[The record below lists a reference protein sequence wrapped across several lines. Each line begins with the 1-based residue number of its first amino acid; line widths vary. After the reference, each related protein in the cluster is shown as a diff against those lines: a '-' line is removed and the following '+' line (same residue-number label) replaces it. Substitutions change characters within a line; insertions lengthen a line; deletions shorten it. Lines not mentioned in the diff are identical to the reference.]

1 MVKRG
6 PMSAVGVL
14 RRRVLTPSLS
24 AVRFE
29 VRGFPEKD
37 RPSREHLET
46 VGRAFLTGYGYAAEH
61 GGPARAEPLLETVDH
76 PYRGFA
82 YEGAAMAFAILDA
95 VRFGGES
102 RVDRFLAGRG
112 GRHVYMVHIGV
123 GWAFARLPH
132 LVRARI
138 RPADPVLRWLAL
150 DGFGFHQA
158 YFHTDR
164 YVHRQYV
171 EHVPWPGTG
180 AWYVPHAVD
189 QGIGRALWF
198 VGGTDVD
205 RVTGLIG
212 QFPASRRADLW
223 GGTGL
228 AATYAGGAGEA
239 ELRDLW
245 RRAGEHRP
253 QLLLGC
259 AVAAMTR
266 VRAGLVTP
274 HTRLASEV
282 LCGMTPEQA
291 AAVADPPRALP
302 EADGE
307 EPAYAGWRRHLAE
320 ALASTGRC

>member
-1 MVKRG
+1 
-6 PMSAVGVL
+6 MSAVGAL

-24 AVRFE
+24 AVRLE
-29 VRGFPEKD
+29 VRGFPAKD
-37 RPSREHLET
+37 RSSREHLET

-61 GGPARAEPLLETVDH
+61 GEPARAEPLLETVDH

-82 YEGAAMAFAILDA
+82 YEGAAMAFTILDA
-95 VRFGGES
+95 VRFGRES
-102 RVDRFLAGRG
+102 RIDRFLAGRG
-112 GRHVYMVHIGV
+112 SRHVYMVHIGV
-123 GWAFARLPH
+123 GWACARLPH
-132 LVRARI
+132 LVWPRI
-138 RPADPVLRWLAL
+138 RPADPALHWLAL
-150 DGFGFHQA
+150 DGLGFHQA

-171 EHVPWPGTG
+171 GPVPWPGSG
-180 AWYVPHAVD
+180 ARWYVPHAVD

-198 VGGTDVD
+198 VGGTDVH
-205 RVTGLIG
+205 RVTGLIA

-223 GGTGL
+223 GGAGL
-228 AATYAGGAGEA
+228 AATYAGGAGEP

-245 RRAGEHRP
+245 RRAGEYRP
-253 QLLLGC
+253 QLVLGC
-259 AVAAMTR
+259 AVAALAR

-274 HTRLASEV
+274 HTRLACEV
-282 LCGMTPEQA
+282 LGGMTPEQA
-291 AAVADPPRALP
+291 AAVADPPPALP